1 MTVLTPSHFA
11 GSAAAQDLDERVP
24 VVGFERPEEEAFCR
38 QDLAHRRRIVAAVPD
53 ADTKRRS

>member
-1 MTVLTPSHFA
+1 MTDVVNEV
-11 GSAAAQDLDERVP
+11 ERVAD
-24 VVGFERPEEEAFCR
+24 VAERPEEEAFCR